1 MPEIGQEHAP
11 ATESLA
17 PGAPFIEMSHISKRF
32 AGAVALEDV
41 SIELHAGEIHAVIG
55 ANGAGKS
62 TLGKILAGVHTI
74 DAGEI
79 RISGQSV
86 QFNSPADALGQGI
99 AIMQQ
104 EIALAGKM
112 SVIDNVF
119 LGTEHGFGQFVSRK
133 RQYAEYEEL
142 RSRTGFVL
150 DPDAIVDDL
159 RLGEQQ
165 QVSVLWAL
173 ARHARAVV
181 MDEPTASLDRED
193 SHRLLETA
201 KMLAASGIAVVFVSH
216 FLDEV
221 LAVSDRITVL
231 ANGHHVLT
239 RVRAGMSEND
249 LVEAMIGGS
258 LDAAFPGLPPSPDD
272 ATPPIFETRAL
283 SVDSEISDISVQV
296 RPGEVLGIYGLVGS
310 GRSEF
315 ALAVAGA
322 TKGVRGE
329 VRIEG
334 SPVSISSPLG
344 GIRAGITLLPE
355 SRKDQGLMLG
365 RSVFDNTS
373 LSALD
378 EFTSKLGFVKDR
390 ALLEAVDDVLT
401 PLALRGG
408 NRLREEVGNFS
419 GGNQQKVLLGKCLLT
434 RPKLLILDEPTR
446 GVDIGAKRAI
456 YDVIVEIAAQ
466 GTAIILISSEEAEVM
481 HLCHRIHVFR
491 DGRVADE
498 MTHDEADENRLLA
511 AALGA
516 NDSGSK
522 SERNGN

>member
-1 MPEIGQEHAP
+1 MGQGEE
-11 ATESLA
+11 TSEGTT
-17 PGAPFIEMSHISKRF
+17 PGEPFIVMSNISKRF
-32 AGAVALEDV
+32 AGAVALDDV
-41 SIELHAGEIHAVIG
+41 SIDLHAGEIHAVIG

-62 TLGKILAGVHTI
+62 TLGKILAGVHPV
-74 DAGEI
+74 DEGEI
-79 RISGQSV
+79 LIEGRPAHFQ
-86 QFNSPADALGQGI
+86 SPADALGRGI

-112 SVIDNVF
+112 NVVDNVF
-119 LGTEHGFGQFVSRK
+119 LGTEQGFGQLLNRK
-133 RQYAEYEEL
+133 RQYAEFEEL
-142 RSRTGFVL
+142 RSRTGFDL
-150 DPDAIVDDL
+150 EPDAIVDDL

-193 SHRLLETA
+193 SRRLLDTA
-201 KMLAASGIAVVFVSH
+201 RMLAESGIAVVFVSH

-221 LAVSDRITVL
+221 LDVSDRITVL
-231 ANGHHVLT
+231 ANGRHVLT
-239 RVRAGMSEND
+239 RPREGLNEND

-258 LDAAFPGLPPSPDD
+258 LDSAFPALPP
-272 ATPPIFETRAL
+272 APPESLAPVFETRGL
-283 SVDSEISDISVQV
+283 SVSGEVWDISLKV
-296 RPGEVLGIYGLVGS
+296 RPGEVVGIYGLVGS

-322 TKGVRGE
+322 TKGVHGQ
-329 VRIEG
+329 ILIDG
-334 SPVSISSPLG
+334 K
-344 GIRAGITLLPE
+344 GIRIPTPLAGIQAGITLLPE

-365 RSVFDNTS
+365 RTVFDNTS
-373 LSALD
+373 LSALGK
-378 EFTSKLGFVKDR
+378 FTSKLGFVRNKE
-390 ALLEAVDDVLT
+390 LGKAVEDVLT
-401 PLALRGG
+401 PLSLRGG
-408 NRLREEVGNFS
+408 NRLTEEVGNFS

-456 YDVIVEIAAQ
+456 YDVIADIAAQ

-491 DGRVADE
+491 DGRIADG
-498 MTHDEADENRLLA
+498 MTHDEADESRLLA

-516 NDSGSK
+516 GDAGTSQ
-522 SERNGN
+522 RNGN

>member
-1 MPEIGQEHAP
+1 MPEMGQEHAP
-11 ATESLA
+11 AA
-17 PGAPFIEMSHISKRF
+17 PSPTSGEPFIEMAHISKRF

-41 SIELHAGEIHAVIG
+41 SIELYAGEIHSVIG

-79 RISGQSV
+79 RVNGQRAH
-86 QFNSPADALGQGI
+86 FHSPADALGRGI

-119 LGTEHGFGQFVSRK
+119 LGTEHGFGQFVNRK

-142 RSRTGFVL
+142 RSRTGF
-150 DPDAIVDDL
+150 
-159 RLGEQQ
+159 
-165 QVSVLWAL
+165 
-173 ARHARAVV
+173 
-181 MDEPTASLDRED
+181 
-193 SHRLLETA
+193 
-201 KMLAASGIAVVFVSH
+201 VFVSH

-231 ANGHHVLT
+231 SNGRHVLT
-239 RVRAGMSEND
+239 RLRDGMSEND

-258 LDAAFPGLPPSPDD
+258 LDAAFPELPSLPDYAMPPS
-272 ATPPIFETRAL
+272 FETLAL
-283 SVDSEISDISVQV
+283 SVDAEVSNISIKV

-322 TKGVRGE
+322 TKGVQGE

-334 SPVSISSPLG
+334 KPVSIKSPLD

-365 RSVFDNTS
+365 RSVLDNTS

-378 EFTSKLGFVKDR
+378 RFTSKLGFVKDR
-390 ALLEAVDDVLT
+390 ALTEAVEEVLT

-408 NRLREEVGNFS
+408 NRLGEEVGNFS

-491 DGRVADE
+491 DGQIADE
-498 MTHDEADENRLLA
+498 MTHAEADENRLLA

-516 NDSGSK
+516 NDTGAK